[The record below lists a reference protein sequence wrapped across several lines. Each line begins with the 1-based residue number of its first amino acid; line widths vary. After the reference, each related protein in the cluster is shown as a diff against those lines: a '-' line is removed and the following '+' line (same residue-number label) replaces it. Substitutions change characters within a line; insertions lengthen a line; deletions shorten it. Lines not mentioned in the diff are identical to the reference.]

1 MAGIDNLADVMGRD
15 ADMDH
20 VERDRLC
27 DAAAAEI
34 TRLRELLRQ
43 AEDGGRDMA
52 EQDIVER
59 LSDLARFYLNER
71 PTVNPQERSP
81 TLVELGEPEAQEIA
95 SELYKAINEI
105 QRLRAA
111 LAAETEECA
120 RVAED
125 FEAQVRN
132 KITKTV
138 DMHGDFSS
146 IYVGAI
152 YASKRIAAAI
162 RARGAV

>member
-1 MAGIDNLADVMGRD
+1 M
-15 ADMDH
+15 
-20 VERDRLC
+20 
-27 DAAAAEI
+27 
-34 TRLRELLRQ
+34 T
-43 AEDGGRDMA
+43 A

-71 PTVNPQERSP
+71 PTVRERSP

-105 QRLRAA
+105 QSLRAA
-111 LAAETEECA
+111 LANAKAEERERCA

-132 KITKTV
+132 NITKTV
-138 DMHGDFSS
+138 DMHGDF
-146 IYVGAI
+146 GAI

-162 RARGAV
+162 RARGR